1 MNGHWNAITTVAR
14 KELRE
19 SIRNRWLWAMAT
31 GFALLAVALTLVGL
45 PGARTVGAGGFGRTA
60 ASLVALAQLMAPLL
74 GLTVG
79 AQALA
84 TARERGTLR
93 FVLAHPIS
101 RRDVLAGMFLGLA
114 AAVWAA
120 VLAGFGAAA
129 LVSAALGSA
138 GPVGV
143 VVSLTILSGV
153 LATSMLALGISIGA
167 GKREA
172 STALGTAIFVW
183 LLLVFAGDLGIMGS
197 AMAVRMPVGV
207 LFFSVLVNPVEAFRM
222 LAVPFFATSL
232 DVLGPAGSYAVD
244 TLGRLAPAAG
254 AAVLLMWIV
263 VPALVAARRFRGSDF

>member
-1 MNGHWNAITTVAR
+1 MNGHWNAIRTVAL

-19 SIRNRWLWAMAT
+19 SIRNRWLWAMAA

-93 FVLAHPIS
+93 FVLAHPIGRS
-101 RRDVLAGMFLGLA
+101 DVLFGMFLGLGS
-114 AAVWAA
+114 AVWAA

-138 GPVGV
+138 GPASV
-143 VVSLTILSGV
+143 VLSLTVLSAV
-153 LATSMLALGISIGA
+153 LATAMLALGIAVGA
-167 GKREA
+167 GKKEA
-172 STALGTAIFVW
+172 STALGTAIFIW
-183 LLLVFAGDLGIMGS
+183 LLLVFAGDLGVMGS
-197 AMAVRMPVGV
+197 AIAVRMPVSV
-207 LFFSVLVNPVEAFRM
+207 LFFSVMINPVEAFRM
-222 LAVPFFATSL
+222 LAIPFFATSL

-244 TLGRLAPAAG
+244 TLGSLAPAVG
-254 AAVLLMWIV
+254 AAVLLAWIA
-263 VPALVAARRFRGSDF
+263 VPGAFALRRFNRSDF

>member
-1 MNGHWNAITTVAR
+1 MNGHWNAIRTVAL

-19 SIRNRWLWAMAT
+19 SIRNRWLWAMAA

-93 FVLAHPIS
+93 FVLAHPIGRS
-101 RRDVLAGMFLGLA
+101 DVLIGMFLGLGS
-114 AAVWAA
+114 AVWAA

-138 GPVGV
+138 GPPIV
-143 VVSLTILSGV
+143 VLSLTVLSAV
-153 LATSMLALGISIGA
+153 LATAMLALGVAIGA
-167 GKREA
+167 GKKEA

-197 AMAVRMPVGV
+197 AIAVRMPVSV
-207 LFFSVLVNPVEAFRM
+207 LFFSVMVNPVEAFRM
-222 LAVPFFATSL
+222 LAVPFFASSL

-244 TLGRLAPAAG
+244 TLGGFAPAVG
-254 AAVLLMWIV
+254 GAVLLAWI
-263 VPALVAARRFRGSDF
+263 ALPGVFALRRFSKSDF

>member
-1 MNGHWNAITTVAR
+1 MNGHWNAVRTVAR

-19 SIRNRWLWAMAT
+19 SIRNRWLWAMAA

-79 AQALA
+79 AQAISS
-84 TARERGTLR
+84 ARERGTLR
-93 FVLAHPIS
+93 FVLSHPIGRS
-101 RRDVLAGMFLGLA
+101 DVLAGMFLGLGSA
-114 AAVWAA
+114 IWAA

-129 LVSAALGSA
+129 LVSAAMGSA
-138 GPVGV
+138 GSASV
-143 VVSLTILSGV
+143 VLSLTLLSGV
-153 LATSMLALGISIGA
+153 LATAMLALGIAIGA

-183 LLLVFAGDLGIMGS
+183 LLLVFVGDLGLMGS
-197 AMAVRMPVGV
+197 TMAVRMPISV
-207 LFFSVLVNPVEAFRM
+207 LFFSVLINPVEAFRI
-222 LAVPFFATSL
+222 LAVPFFASSL

-244 TLGRLAPAAG
+244 TLGSLAPLTG
-254 AAVLLMWIV
+254 GAVLVAWIIIPGV
-263 VPALVAARRFRGSDF
+263 FAIRRFNRSDF